1 MENAEDD
8 DKSRSPSFQQRALSS
23 SPPPS
28 DNPPRSGVVLESE
41 FVSIPWDEDGSIY
54 PESHLAIAPQTF
66 QGALSY
72 ADITRRV
79 LPSSNSQA
87 VMSAVDRIH
96 SIHPY
101 TLCTFCSYSE
111 PTKPHHSGAPSE
123 SPHVRDEVKGSGY
136 PNEQSHTMFS
146 ASSPRPPLSSEDTAP
161 AVGSP
166 SQPQTVSGPRSLG
179 RSNSR
184 IQEDEGA
191 GRELT
196 PDKERKPKTVSKEPE
211 SRQEDPATDTSR
223 ARRHKPEPTPPSSYT
238 SPQSSIGR
246 TYSSDLS
253 RKNDFGVPPPRSDTS
268 KLGGNS
274 GHSSDSLPSSG
285 VTQASFTP
293 PVSLSLQN
301 QPKHGIGTSP
311 NNNPTSSSADPHS
324 QLRTVASNS
333 ETHASPTLSRT
344 TSSRASAPIAR
355 KPSREVRKE
364 GETLPKPI
372 PPPKSLPSVGQ
383 PSSTTLPPSS
393 QKRPAG
399 SSRDTGDDTFSRLPD
414 DHHCGETPTLSVVQ
428 ADSPQEAVENKP
440 LAKSSDRVG
449 LVQSVGTS
457 SFVSLIDFDTC
468 PLFYPTASTAPSMV
482 KASFNMKE
490 ERRTEAQSGHSFSQ
504 LQYSQRDS
512 GGMVPPNEP
521 HRPETLTTRQ
531 TEIHPSGQAT
541 ATGELPSIYFPP
553 GTGFLLTAIPPGDR
567 VRQAAGINQTGFQRG
582 HGPNSEHLSPPPP
595 YTQKEAPSATSVAQ
609 EGSRPQAGVPTEVR
623 DEPNKS
629 SGKKYPIFSS
639 PPLSS
644 QQQQFFR

>member
-1 MENAEDD
+1 M
-8 DKSRSPSFQQRALSS
+8 
-23 SPPPS
+23 
-28 DNPPRSGVVLESE
+28 
-41 FVSIPWDEDGSIY
+41 Y
-54 PESHLAIAPQTF
+54 PESHLAITPQT
-66 QGALSY
+66 LSY
-72 ADITRRV
+72 ADMARRV
-79 LPSSNSQA
+79 PPSNNSQGITGA
-87 VMSAVDRIH
+87 NPSATSDQPLRSKGRRPVNNPPVATPATTSTARPRTMGDRD
-96 SIHPY
+96 
-101 TLCTFCSYSE
+101 TSE
-111 PTKPHHSGAPSE
+111 LDTPPKIQSQDGQVGPNIGILVLVILNSSFLLQPPTAADEARGKGNTTKPRAPEFDRAPSTHPSVRPSTPSAPALNQQGTSVSSSSPHAAALAMTRTESSWTRTTRGTRSGDLGRDPLNGGAPSE

-136 PNEQSHTMFS
+136 PNEHSHTMFS

-355 KPSREVRKE
+355 KTSREVRKE
-364 GETLPKPI
+364 GETLSKPI
-372 PPPKSLPSVGQ
+372 PPPKPLPPVEQ

-393 QKRPAG
+393 QKIPTG

-414 DHHCGETPTLSVVQ
+414 NRHHGETPTSSVIQ
-428 ADSPQEAVENKP
+428 AGSLQEAVENKNP
-440 LAKSSDRVG
+440 AKSSDRVG

-457 SFVSLIDFDTC
+457 SFVSLI
-468 PLFYPTASTAPSMV
+468 
-482 KASFNMKE
+482 
-490 ERRTEAQSGHSFSQ
+490 
-504 LQYSQRDS
+504 
-512 GGMVPPNEP
+512 
-521 HRPETLTTRQ
+521 ETLIHFLFIIPQHPRHRQ
-531 TEIHPSGQAT
+531 WS
-541 ATGELPSIYFPP
+541 
-553 GTGFLLTAIPPGDR
+553 
-567 VRQAAGINQTGFQRG
+567 RG
-582 HGPNSEHLSPPPP
+582 H
-595 YTQKEAPSATSVAQ
+595 
-609 EGSRPQAGVPTEVR
+609 PT
-623 DEPNKS
+623 
-629 SGKKYPIFSS
+629 
-639 PPLSS
+639 
-644 QQQQFFR
+644 